1 MRVSA
6 TIRLKPSQMIGA
18 KLLASETVTL
28 TKNYT
33 TATTVATLYADG
45 AFTYKKILYISMRA
59 KGYVPVDYMLC
70 ADSFVVNAKATHNN
84 PSAQTQIANIAT
96 KNDEQYG
103 LIQKIGK
110 VGMWADSVDV
120 DGTVTIKALYDATSS
135 GAGQI
140 KGSYDIEVWSIPF
153 PNDQPFPVVE
163 GGELS

>member
-1 MRVSA
+1 MKINA
-6 TIRLKPSQMIGA
+6 TVRISPSHIIGA
-18 KLLASETVTL
+18 KLLGGETINVSE
-28 TKNYT
+28 NHT
-33 TATTVATLYADG
+33 TATTVATINAPG

-59 KGYVPVDYMLC
+59 HGHVPVDYMLC
-70 ADSFVVNAKATHNN
+70 ADSFVVNAKATRNN

-96 KNDEQYG
+96 KYDEQYG
-103 LIQKIGK
+103 FIQKIGK

-140 KGSYDIEVWSIPF
+140 KGTYDIEVWSIPF

-163 GGELS
+163 D